1 MVSIELPRN
10 SAFLIE
16 DFLYLVRK
24 KFSFSLPGLIVTTY
38 VFGAAKVQLKFFIL
52 ADNSPPFLVSF
63 IPSRHYLNKKQSS
76 NENIHIH
83 TKDYHKG

>member
-1 MVSIELPRN
+1 MVLIQLPLYA
-10 SAFLIE
+10 AFLCE

-24 KFSFSLPGLIVTTY
+24 KFSFALPGLIVTVY
-38 VFGAAKVQLKFFIL
+38 VFGAAKVQIQFYIL

-63 IPSRHYLNKKQSS
+63 IPSRNYLNKKQLS
-76 NENIHIH
+76 NENILIH